1 MKKRYWYYKNGK
13 EEYNVLYESDRYILV
28 QNAETKKFSFGVRSD
43 FNSFYGFPVNQSCL
57 LKDDCIEKLYRF
69 IEIDTK
75 YADINDT
82 IKTWQ
87 TMIDILKETK

>member
-1 MKKRYWYYKNGK
+1 M
-13 EEYNVLYESDRYILV
+13 YENDRFILV
-28 QNAETKKFSFGVRSD
+28 QNVRTKNFSFGVRDD

-57 LKDDCIEKLYRF
+57 SKDDCIEKLYRF

-75 YADINDT
+75 YSNVNDS